1 MLSVH
6 FAGYK
11 AFAFLQFH
19 QWYLYNFMLNL
30 HTAINTIR
38 CRPVRDIG
46 PVKAVWCSAQCSGGG
61 CPDETWLLAVLSWT
75 KQHLQQPITESCT
88 VPRRSK
94 PQGQGM
100 PAKLLFHAYLHKCNR
115 CTWMFYFWGK
125 YCCVLFF
132 FHSEICLWLPQTF
145 CRMLRFFLKSLSPL
159 VILAEANLLHHL
171 VPLWYTAAKGNKS
184 RKKKQHQGFF
194 SEGEHVFSGLEQI
207 KIHPL

>member
-1 MLSVH
+1 
-6 FAGYK
+6 
-11 AFAFLQFH
+11 
-19 QWYLYNFMLNL
+19 MLNL
-30 HTAINTIR
+30 HTAINTIG

-115 CTWMFYFWGK
+115 CTWMFYFWGE
-125 YCCVLFF
+125 YCCVFF
-132 FHSEICLWLPQTF
+132 GNMFMTAPDIFAFSQVTVSSSHTGGG
-145 CRMLRFFLKSLSPL
+145 KSTPPSSATL
-159 VILAEANLLHHL
+159 I
-171 VPLWYTAAKGNKS
+171 YGCTGK
-184 RKKKQHQGFF
+184 
-194 SEGEHVFSGLEQI
+194 
-207 KIHPL
+207 